1 MKENDLGRKVF
12 HQITEVI
19 PQNSEIRMEEERIG
33 TISPPPKS
41 NLWDDQIGRGAYLY
55 PESSE
60 QLKI

>member
-33 TISPPPKS
+33 TISSPPKVI
-41 NLWDDQIGRGAYLY
+41 WGMT
-55 PESSE
+55 
-60 QLKI
+60 K

>member
-33 TISPPPKS
+33 TISPPPKV
-41 NLWDDQIGRGAYLY
+41 ICGMT
-55 PESSE
+55 
-60 QLKI
+60 K